1 MLGGPFDCHSLPGN
15 GANKPWGSTHLGS
28 LVRVKTVRIRFLF
41 ASPKRSAQTVLGEL
55 TNLYGQ
61 APPSEADYIVA
72 RGGDV
77 TVLQALHG
85 TLVIPVNSCL
95 RCGLKASLVP
105 WQIATRLTLCLGVS
119 SARGV

>member
-1 MLGGPFDCHSLPGN
+1 MGIDAPGVARESKDR
-15 GANKPWGSTHLGS
+15 ANP
-28 LVRVKTVRIRFLF
+28 FLF

-85 TLVIPVNSCL
+85 TLVIPVNPCL
-95 RCGLKASLVP
+95 RCGLKAPLVP
-105 WQIATRLTLCLGVS
+105 WQIATRLTLCLVVC